1 MLRLVESK
9 RMLHHH
15 ILPSPPVFLDS
26 NMQIHLSGPV
36 QGGMGLL
43 GPRAESFNH
52 IRAQEK
58 LRRMTHYKKK
68 DIFKIGMKLYKH
80 DITVRLLQV
89 GRNRKTLNI

>member
-9 RMLHHH
+9 RMLHQH

-26 NMQIHLSGPV
+26 TMQIHLSGPV
-36 QGGMGLL
+36 QGGMWLL

-58 LRRMTHYKKK
+58 LHRMTHYQKKK
-68 DIFKIGMKLYKH
+68 RYFQDWH
-80 DITVRLLQV
+80 ETVQTRYHCEV
-89 GRNRKTLNI
+89 AASGKK

>member
-9 RMLHHH
+9 RMLHQH
-15 ILPSPPVFLDS
+15 ILPPPPVFLDS

-68 DIFKIGMKLYKH
+68 RYFQH
-80 DITVRLLQV
+80 WHETVQTRYHCEV
-89 GRNRKTLNI
+89 AASGKK

>member
-9 RMLHHH
+9 RMLHQH

-58 LRRMTHYKKK
+58 LHRMTHYQKKRYFQ
-68 DIFKIGMKLYKH
+68 DWH
-80 DITVRLLQV
+80 ETVQTRYHCEV
-89 GRNRKTLNI
+89 AASGKK

>member
-1 MLRLVESK
+1 
-9 RMLHHH
+9 MLHQH

-58 LRRMTHYKKK
+58 LHRMTHYKKK
-68 DIFKIGMKLYKH
+68 GYFQDWH
-80 DITVRLLQV
+80 ETVQTRYHCKV
-89 GRNRKTLNI
+89 AASGKK

>member
-9 RMLHHH
+9 RMLHQH

-58 LRRMTHYKKK
+58 LHRMTHYKKK
-68 DIFKIGMKLYKH
+68 YFQDWH
-80 DITVRLLQV
+80 ETVQTRYHCEV
-89 GRNRKTLNI
+89 AASGKK